1 MNFIVA
7 IIVAVVVGFAI
18 SALLGTKMVPWLHKL
33 KFGQT
38 ILDIGPNWHKKKQ
51 GTPTMG
57 GLMFIIS
64 TIVTFLVIV
73 LIDALMGHDIVG
85 TNGTA
90 QILGTAANAGAAK
103 AKIWGGL
110 IMAFGFGIIGFAD
123 DYIKIKKK
131 QNEGLTVM
139 QKTILQLILCA
150 AYIATLVLSKNTY
163 MWLPLHHATWDY
175 GNTFWFCII
184 TFIIMYATVNAVNFT
199 DGIDGLC
206 GSVTITAAAAF
217 GVMAFMRGVL
227 GASVLAAALAGAI
240 GGYLIWNWHPAKCFM
255 GDTGSMFLGGMM
267 VALAYDVDCPL
278 ILLLAGIIYVIEG
291 ASDVIQ
297 IVYFKITKKIAQRK
311 DPNATGKRLFKMA
324 PIHHS
329 FELSGWSEEKI
340 CIVFSAVNLLGGVA
354 SCLIFYF
361 GNK

>member
-1 MNFIVA
+1 MNIVVA
-7 IIVAVVVGFAI
+7 LVVAVLLSFAI

-38 ILDIGPNWHKKKQ
+38 ILDIGPNWHKQKQ

-64 TIVTFLVIV
+64 TIVTFLIVV
-73 LIDALMGHDIVG
+73 LIDALTGHDIVG
-85 TNGTA
+85 TNVTSELIGATA
-90 QILGTAANAGAAK
+90 TAGAAK

-110 IMAFGFGIIGFAD
+110 IMAFGFGLIGFAD

-131 QNEGLTVM
+131 QNEGLTVL
-139 QKTILQLILCA
+139 QKTVLQLILCA
-150 AYIATLVLSKNTY
+150 AYIATLALSKNTY
-163 MWLPLHHATWDY
+163 MYLPLHHSYWDY
-175 GNTFWFCII
+175 GNLFWFCII

-199 DGIDGLC
+199 DGIDGLS
-206 GSVTITAAAAF
+206 GSVTITAAIAF
-217 GVMAFMRGVL
+217 CVMAIFHHVL
-227 GASVLAAALAGAI
+227 GASILAAALAGAL

-267 VALAYDVDCPL
+267 VALAYALDCPL
-278 ILLLAGIIYVIEG
+278 ILLLTGIIYVIEG

-297 IVYFKITKKIAQRK
+297 IAYFKVTKKIAQRK

-340 CIVFSAVNLLGGVA
+340 CIVFSIVNLLGGVA

-361 GNK
+361 GDK